1 MLKVDSLEE
10 KVREQGLALES
21 MAVQI
26 RTMQTERDAQASYR
40 EGMEYK
46 VKRLKE
52 ELEVAH
58 ILKEQNLADKMKY
71 IMNW

>member
-10 KVREQGLALES
+10 KLREQAQSIQTMTEQL
-21 MAVQI
+21 
-26 RTMQTERDAQASYR
+26 RTMQAERDAQATYR
-40 EGMEYK
+40 ESMEYK
-46 VKRLKE
+46 LKRMRE